1 MGRDENGDVINAS
14 KMLHSRFNR
23 IMAIVV
29 WTLAAVIVGLSAASA
44 DVTLMWLYPAAAL
57 AAYLAWAAFW
67 RPGVAVDSLGVDL
80 QNVTHRVHIPWSA
93 LIHVDT
99 KHALTLFTPGRRF
112 VAWSAP
118 APGAVAAQAISRR
131 PLNREAQSVGG
142 APRPGDLLGSDSG
155 DAAMLV
161 RDEWQRQLTA
171 GVIEAGAADDVV
183 ISRRIDVM
191 MISVSSVLLAATVIV
206 LAATA

>member
-23 IMAIVV
+23 IMAIAV
-29 WTLAAVIVGLSAASA
+29 WAFAAVIVGLSAAST
-44 DVTLMWLYPAAAL
+44 DVTLAWLYPAAAL
-57 AAYLAWAAFW
+57 AVYLAWAAFW
-67 RPGVAVDSLGVDL
+67 RPGIAVDASGVDI

-118 APGAVAAQAISRR
+118 APGAVAAQAISKR
-131 PLNREAQSVGG
+131 PLNREAQSVGS
-142 APRPGDLLGSDSG
+142 ALRPGDLLGSDSG

-161 RDEWQRQLTA
+161 RDEWQRQLA
-171 GVIEAGAADDVV
+171 GGGIEPGVANDVV
-183 ISRRIDVM
+183 ISRRIDVI
-191 MISVSSVLLAATVIV
+191 MIGVSSVLAALTVIL